1 MAKTLAD
8 LFHDLLKEIHYAEKK
23 IISALPK
30 MAEAAQ
36 SEELKATFAKHLEE
50 TKGQVQRLEEVFE
63 MIGAEAED
71 KTCEAIDAIINEGAD
86 VMNEYN
92 GAPALDS
99 GLLAAAQAVE
109 HYEIARYGTLR
120 TWAGELRITNAV
132 ALLQATLDEEK
143 ATDKTL
149 TAIAEAVANQEAKA
163 A

>member
-1 MAKTLAD
+1 
-8 LFHDLLKEIHYAEKK
+8 
-23 IISALPK
+23 

>member
-8 LFHDLLKEIHYAEKK
+8 LFHDLLKEIYYAEKK

-50 TKGQVQRLEEVFE
+50 TKGQVQRLVEVFE

>member
-8 LFHDLLKEIHYAEKK
+8 LFHDLLKEIYYAEKK

-132 ALLQATLDEEK
+132 ALLPATLEEEN

>member
-8 LFHDLLKEIHYAEKK
+8 LFHDLLKEIYYAEKK

-50 TKGQVQRLEEVFE
+50 TNGQVQRLEEVFE

>member
-8 LFHDLLKEIHYAEKK
+8 LFHDLLKEIYYAEKK

>member
-8 LFHDLLKEIHYAEKK
+8 LFHDLLKEIYYAEKK

-36 SEELKATFAKHLEE
+36 SEELKATFAKHLDE